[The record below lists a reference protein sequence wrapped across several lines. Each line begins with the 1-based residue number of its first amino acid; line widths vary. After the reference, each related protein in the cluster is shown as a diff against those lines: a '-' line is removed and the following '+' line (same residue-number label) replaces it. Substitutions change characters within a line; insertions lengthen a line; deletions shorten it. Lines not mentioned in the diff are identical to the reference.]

1 MFACPFFVTVFFLMG
16 KSSYTYVKM
25 SSENMLVQVSKCV
38 SVNKNYFKLTKSH
51 ELTNIFLFQHAFTTK
66 WRERRVNPRK
76 NLLDYSVDKYGAE
89 LVGDIRRL
97 SRILVLYLPL
107 PLFWTLYDQ
116 KGSRWTIQVSCFFVN
131 KT

>member
-1 MFACPFFVTVFFLMG
+1 MFVL
-16 KSSYTYVKM
+16 
-25 SSENMLVQVSKCV
+25 
-38 SVNKNYFKLTKSH
+38 
-51 ELTNIFLFQHAFTTK
+51 LFQNAITTK
-66 WRERRVNPRK
+66 MRERRTNPRK

-116 KGSRWTIQVSCFFVN
+116 KGSRWTIQVSFSIVDSTFEYKIEIFFFN
-131 KT
+131 TFSPFHRQNE